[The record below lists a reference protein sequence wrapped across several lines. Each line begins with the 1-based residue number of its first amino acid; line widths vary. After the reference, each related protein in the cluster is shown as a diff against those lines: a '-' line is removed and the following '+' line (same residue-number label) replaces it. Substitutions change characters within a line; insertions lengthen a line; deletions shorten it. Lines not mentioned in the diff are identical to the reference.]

1 MILISTASITI
12 KLPPRQMAVK
22 IQVKQ
27 FLLLLSILYTT
38 ESVCKTGALTAEEQ
52 AVLDAHNT
60 YRAKHEGTDPLC
72 YGVSGSDVTFTAQAW
87 TEQIAG
93 EKAMKHST
101 GTYGENLA
109 TAGTTGTVMAKS
121 PAYEKSTQ
129 MWYDEIKDW
138 NFGTSSS
145 TGGVTGHFTQVVW
158 KNSKQLNCGY
168 ATYVSG
174 IFNNYMV
181 TCQYYPPGNFNNAYA
196 ANVAP
201 LKSTT
206 TPTCSKP
213 TVANAVLSPTTATV
227 NEGEKYTVT
236 CNSGFKLT
244 GGVNTF
250 TCGSDGNLTPTSI
263 TCTAETTTI
272 TTCNKPTVANA
283 ALTPDT
289 ATIKEGE
296 KYTVTC
302 TGGTILDGS
311 ENTFSCGSDGKL
323 SPTSI
328 TCKSDGSEEGKTC
341 SKPTV
346 ANAALTPDTATVK
359 EGEKFSVK
367 CNSGYKLKGEVS
379 EFTCGSDGK
388 TSPESITCD
397 KDSGAVNAVIST
409 VLALLVI
416 LLH

>member
-1 MILISTASITI
+1 MSIETP
-12 KLPPRQMAVK
+12 LRLS
-22 IQVKQ
+22 
-27 FLLLLSILYTT
+27 LLLLSVLYTADC
-38 ESVCKTGALTAEEQ
+38 VCKTSALTAAEQ
-52 AVLDAHNT
+52 AVLDAHNA

-72 YGVSGSDVTFTAQAW
+72 YGETGSDVTFTAQSW

-93 EKAMKHST
+93 EKAMKHSS
-101 GTYGENLA
+101 GSYGENLA
-109 TAGTTGTVMAKS
+109 TAGTTGTALTQS
-121 PAYEKSTQ
+121 PAYEQSTQ

-138 NFGTSSS
+138 NFGTSAS

-174 IFNNYMV
+174 SFNNYMV
-181 TCQYYPPGNFNNAYA
+181 TCQYYPPGNYNNQYA
-196 ANVAP
+196 SNVAP

-206 TPTCSKP
+206 TTTCNKP
-213 TVANAVLSPTTATV
+213 TVASAALTPDTATI
-227 NEGEKYTVT
+227 NEGDKYTVT
-236 CNSGFKLT
+236 CTGGAVLS

-250 TCGSDGNLTPTSI
+250 TCGSDGNLTPASI
-263 TCTAETTTI
+263 TCKAAES

-302 TGGTILDGS
+302 TDGAILEGND
-311 ENTFSCGSDGKL
+311 NTLSCGSDGKL

-328 TCKSDGSEEGKTC
+328 TCKSDDSGDAKTC
-341 SKPTV
+341 SKPAV
-346 ANAALTPDTATVK
+346 ENGALTPDTATVK
-359 EGEKFSVK
+359 EGEKYTVK
-367 CNSGYKLKGEVS
+367 CNTGYELKGEVS
-379 EFTCGSDGK
+379 VFTCGSDGK
-388 TSPESITCD
+388 VSPDSITCD
-397 KDSGAVNAVIST
+397 KESGAVKIVIST
-409 VLALLVI
+409 VLALLAI